1 MNAASTR
8 ARHKAK
14 WVDTE
19 VLEDRDGAPALWNPA
34 AAANWSLLFTPVF
47 GAALHMKNWRAL
59 GDEQKAGQ
67 AKMWMIASLVILLGM
82 MLAGIVLPEST
93 ELDRM
98 GRSVGMAVLLGW
110 YFTAA
115 RAQQKLVKERF
126 GKNYERRG
134 WAKPIGMALLAI
146 GGVFCVMMIIAVV
159 AGA

>member
-1 MNAASTR
+1 MNTRSTHEPR
-8 ARHKAK
+8 NAQ
-14 WVDTE
+14 WLDTAPLDE
-19 VLEDRDGAPALWNPA
+19 GGAPRLWNPA

-59 GDEQKAGQ
+59 GDEEKAGQ
-67 AKMWMIASLVILLGM
+67 ARMWMIATLVILLGM
-82 MLAGIVLPEST
+82 LTAGMVLPESE

-98 GRSVGMAVLLGW
+98 GRSVGIGLLFAW

-134 WAKPIGMALLAI
+134 WLKPIGLAVLAL
-146 GGVFCVMMIIAVV
+146 GGLFVVMMIVALIAGV
-159 AGA
+159 